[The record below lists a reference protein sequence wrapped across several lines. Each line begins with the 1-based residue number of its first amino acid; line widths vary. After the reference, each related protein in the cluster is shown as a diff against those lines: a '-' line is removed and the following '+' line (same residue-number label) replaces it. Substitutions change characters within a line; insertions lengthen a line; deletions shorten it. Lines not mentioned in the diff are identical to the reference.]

1 MTYRPLD
8 PLDSAFITLE
18 VPSAPLHIG
27 AIIELELHDDLDP
40 IARFDR
46 IKETV
51 RSRLHEIPVLTQ
63 RILRTPFDL
72 AWPVFAEDP
81 DFDLDYHVVRRAV
94 PFPGGEAEL
103 DALVGRVMSR
113 ELVPDR
119 PLWEMNVIEGLADG
133 RAAIVIKIHHAL
145 VDGVSG
151 AATLARF
158 FDISPEI
165 REPEAKTAEEVV
177 PTEPLPTPME
187 LLSRTASELLKRPSA
202 VVDALSSSVEHA
214 ADALERVTKSALN
227 DPPELGV
234 HQPSIF
240 EAHRTSI
247 NGTPGHSKR
256 FARLRMDLNEVKYAA
271 KARGATVTDFVMA
284 TVSGGLKRLFDAR
297 AEQLDRDLIAFVPI
311 NVRRSG
317 DEGDL
322 GNQISAML
330 MGLRTDLEDPE
341 DRIRAI
347 SRSQS
352 LVADQQ
358 REHNARLLM
367 DLAAAVGPTIASAA
381 GRTMW
386 ALELFDHLPPAAN
399 VVVSSVPGPPIPLW
413 LGGYRVA
420 TAAPL
425 GPLMA
430 GLALN
435 ITVLGYV
442 DQLEYGM
449 LACTRRVPELYELRD
464 WIAEEADYYFK
475 STPAR

>member
-1 MTYRPLD
+1 MSYRPLD

-27 AIIELELHDDLDP
+27 AIIELEAGDDLDP
-40 IARFDR
+40 IVRFER

-81 DFDLDYHVVRRAV
+81 EFDLDFHVVRRAV
-94 PFPGGEAEL
+94 PTPGGEAEL

-119 PLWEMNVIEGLADG
+119 PLWELNVIEGLADG

-151 AATLARF
+151 AATLAKF
-158 FDISPEI
+158 FDITPDV
-165 REPEAKTAEEVV
+165 REPEPRTTEAA
-177 PTEPLPTPME
+177 PTEPLPTPLE
-187 LLSRTASELLKRPSA
+187 LLSRTASDLLRRPSA
-202 VVDALSSSVEHA
+202 VVDAISSSVEHA

-227 DPPELGV
+227 DPPEFGV

-256 FARLRMDLNEVKYAA
+256 FARLKMDLNEVKYAA

-284 TVSGGLKRLFDAR
+284 TVSGGLRRLFEAR
-297 AEQLDRDLIAFVPI
+297 GEELSRDLIAFVPI

-317 DEGDL
+317 DEGEL

-347 SRSQS
+347 STAQS
-352 LVADQQ
+352 LVADLQ
-358 REHNARLLM
+358 RENNARLLM

-381 GRTMW
+381 GRTMS
-386 ALELFDHLPPAAN
+386 ALELYDHLPPAAN

-442 DQLEYGM
+442 DQLEYGL

-464 WIAEEADYYFK
+464 WIAEEADYFFK
-475 STPAR
+475 SPAAR